1 MVKAVVFDVGETLVD
16 ETRSWIEWADWLQ
29 IPAFTFLGVL
39 GGVIARGRPHT
50 EVFELLSPGFDLEQQ
65 RRARADAGRP
75 ESLTASDLY
84 SDAIPCLEALKRDG
98 YVVGAAANQPSRV
111 AGELEALGLPLDV
124 VVTSSDWGVEKPAGG
139 FFDRLAETLRLA
151 PAEVAYVGDRI
162 DNDVVPAASAG
173 MVSVWL
179 KRGPWAYLHA
189 GDQGQAQAAITVRSL
204 EQVPAA
210 LGERVG

>member
-29 IPAFTFLGVL
+29 IPAFTFLGAL

-50 EVFELLSPGFDLEQQ
+50 EVFELLSPGLDLDRQ
-65 RRARADAGRP
+65 RQARAEAGRP

-84 SDAIPCLEALKRDG
+84 ADAIPCLEALKREG

-111 AGELEALGLPLDV
+111 AAEIGALGLPLDV
-124 VVTSSDWGVEKPAGG
+124 VATSADWGVEKPARS
-139 FFDRLAETLRLA
+139 FFDRLADSLRLA

-189 GDQGQAQAAITVRSL
+189 GDEGRAQAAITVESL
-204 EQVPAA
+204 EQLPAA
-210 LGERVG
+210 LAERGG